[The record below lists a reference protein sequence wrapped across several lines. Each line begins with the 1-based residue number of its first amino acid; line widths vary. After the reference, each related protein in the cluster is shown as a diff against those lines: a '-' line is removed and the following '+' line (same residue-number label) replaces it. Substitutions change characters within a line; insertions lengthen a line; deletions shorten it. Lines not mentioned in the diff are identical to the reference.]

1 MYLSLLNE
9 NISNVKEKYF
19 NKPFFVFLSLTN
31 ICNANCVFC
40 DVRSNKNL
48 LCSIDVYKL
57 IDELSLMGTKY
68 IHFTGGGEPFTDKNI
83 INYMEYASNKDINII
98 FITNGYL
105 LNQYVDKFINI
116 NIKAVFVSLDSCYPE
131 IHNNL
136 RRTNNLFEHAIEG
149 INKLKKIKP
158 EVKININHVLNSK
171 NIDSFDNFIALKEKV
186 NFDFLNPIVIKDCEN
201 LTPTKEQ
208 ISNFNAKEQKF
219 ESLLNKYN
227 VKLLCNTLDIFKE
240 EININGERKQNE
252 NLRCFFA
259 NFSAFIDCPT
269 GKVYPCDCS
278 IHCDRNL
285 YCLGS
290 LHNLSFKDIWEGKI
304 RLNLIEKLNH
314 GDMSCKTKCDEA
326 NCIFNRTFLK
336 GV

>member
-116 NIKAVFVSLDSCYPE
+116 NI
-131 IHNNL
+131 
-136 RRTNNLFEHAIEG
+136 
-149 INKLKKIKP
+149 
-158 EVKININHVLNSK
+158 
-171 NIDSFDNFIALKEKV
+171 
-186 NFDFLNPIVIKDCEN
+186 
-201 LTPTKEQ
+201 
-208 ISNFNAKEQKF
+208 
-219 ESLLNKYN
+219 
-227 VKLLCNTLDIFKE
+227 
-240 EININGERKQNE
+240 ER
-252 NLRCFFA
+252 
-259 NFSAFIDCPT
+259 
-269 GKVYPCDCS
+269 
-278 IHCDRNL
+278 
-285 YCLGS
+285 
-290 LHNLSFKDIWEGKI
+290 
-304 RLNLIEKLNH
+304 
-314 GDMSCKTKCDEA
+314 
-326 NCIFNRTFLK
+326 
-336 GV
+336 